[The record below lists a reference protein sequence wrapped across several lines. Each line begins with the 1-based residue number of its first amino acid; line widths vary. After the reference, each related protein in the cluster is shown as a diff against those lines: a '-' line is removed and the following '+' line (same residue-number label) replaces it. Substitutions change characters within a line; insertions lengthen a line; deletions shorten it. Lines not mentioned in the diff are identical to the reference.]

1 MYVNVTQTSI
11 TVLEG
16 QQINL
21 TCISSRSE
29 PPANITWNMSSKNTT
44 TSFRFINDSLN
55 GPVRTLSLLQTDVDR
70 SDNGKQVYCTASNMP
85 GRSASSSILINVQC
99 K

>member
-16 QQINL
+16 QPINL

-29 PPANITWNMSSKNTT
+29 PPANITWYMSSKNIT
-44 TSFRFINDSLN
+44 TSFTFINDSLN
-55 GPVRTLSLLQTDVDR
+55 DTVRTLSSLQTDVDR
-70 SDNGKQVYCTASNMP
+70 SDNGKQVNCTASNMP
-85 GRSASSSILINVQC
+85 GRSVSSSILIIVQC